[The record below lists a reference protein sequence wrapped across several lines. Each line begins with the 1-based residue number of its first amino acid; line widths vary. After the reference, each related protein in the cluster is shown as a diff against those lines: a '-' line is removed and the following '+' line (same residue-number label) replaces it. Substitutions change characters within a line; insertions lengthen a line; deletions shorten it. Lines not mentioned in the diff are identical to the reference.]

1 MVNINQI
8 EREFLYGRISGVTS
22 QTTISQMRRQFYIE
36 YIGGASSTTGMKEL
50 ERLFLEKVV
59 ANNAGTPTAYPTWK
73 EAVAALGVTPAKYE
87 NENKIL
93 LYQNLP

>member
-8 EREFLYGRISGVTS
+8 ERVFLYGRITGATS
-22 QTTISQMRRQFYIE
+22 QTTLPQMRRQFYTE
-36 YIGGASSTTGMKEL
+36 YLGGASATTGIVEL
-50 ERLFLEKVV
+50 ERLFLQKVIATNGGPENNYPKF
-59 ANNAGTPTAYPTWK
+59 AN
-73 EAVAALGVTPAKYE
+73 AVAALGVTPAKYE